1 LASQGR
7 EKCSLVCPGTLREV
21 DIVYISPR
29 ERVLTAEV
37 EGGELASCWMDGTSL
52 YPQGQGKR
60 QAKTHNGR
68 LRGLVGIDN
77 AEGLGRALTLVTQGE
92 SGAAD

>member
-1 LASQGR
+1 
-7 EKCSLVCPGTLREV
+7 
-21 DIVYISPR
+21 
-29 ERVLTAEV
+29 
-37 EGGELASCWMDGTSL
+37 MDGTSL

-60 QAKTHNGR
+60 QVKTHNGR